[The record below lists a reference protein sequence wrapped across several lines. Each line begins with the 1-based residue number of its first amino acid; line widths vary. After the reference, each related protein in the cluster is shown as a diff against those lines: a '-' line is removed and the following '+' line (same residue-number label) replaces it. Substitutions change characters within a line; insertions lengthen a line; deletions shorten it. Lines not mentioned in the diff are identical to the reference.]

1 MHVDDLDFI
10 SLSNERVTIPAGS
23 LMAGF
28 NITIR
33 GDSLAEEDE
42 QFTFNISTVNP
53 SDRVVS
59 PSQGTVTILNDD
71 GGENYIR
78 KQHYRY
84 NQEYSHV
91 LCILLLYNSSF
102 TSS

>member
-10 SLSNERVTIPAGS
+10 SVSNERVTIPAGS
-23 LMAGF
+23 LMADF

-42 QFTFNISTVNP
+42 QFIFNISTVNP
-53 SDRVVS
+53 SDRAVT

-71 GGENYIR
+71 GGENYEKRIIDTIR
-78 KQHYRY
+78 NIH
-84 NQEYSHV
+84 
-91 LCILLLYNSSF
+91 LCNSCF
-102 TSS
+102 TRS